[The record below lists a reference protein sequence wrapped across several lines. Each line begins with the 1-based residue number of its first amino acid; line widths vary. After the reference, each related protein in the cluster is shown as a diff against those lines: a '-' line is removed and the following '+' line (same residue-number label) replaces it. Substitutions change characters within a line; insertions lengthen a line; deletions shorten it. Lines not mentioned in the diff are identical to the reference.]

1 MRKNVGFYQS
11 MPARLQSWHPLIP
24 TGDHRPAPPMPRF
37 YCDLPLENGMLLSL
51 PDPIA
56 RHVQVLRLKSGD
68 LVTLF
73 NGSGG
78 EYTGTVTAI
87 GKKSVEVVLKT
98 FSAREA
104 EPAHAITLVQGLPE
118 GAKMDWI
125 VEKAVELG
133 VTGIQ
138 PLMCSR
144 SVIRLDEERAAK
156 KVTHWRSIMA
166 AAAEQCGRNR
176 LPALG
181 APLRFEQWVNQQSV
195 HRRVLLSPRATEPLS
210 AWARH
215 HPAQAIALMVGPE
228 GGWSEEEERLAQSH
242 GALCLGMGERIL
254 RTETAGMAA
263 LAVLQALWGGI

>member
-1 MRKNVGFYQS
+1 
-11 MPARLQSWHPLIP
+11 
-24 TGDHRPAPPMPRF
+24 MPRF
-37 YCDLPLENGMLLSL
+37 YCDRPLENGLLLSL

-68 LVTLF
+68 MVTLF

-78 EYTGTVTAI
+78 EYTGTLTAI
-87 GKKSVEVVLKT
+87 GKKNVEVLLKT

-156 KVTHWRSIMA
+156 KVTHWHGIMA

-176 LPALG
+176 LPTLST
-181 APLRFEQWVNQQSV
+181 PLRFDQWINQQSM
-195 HRRVLLSPRATEPLS
+195 HRRVLLSPRATESLS
-210 AWARH
+210 VWARH
-215 HPAQAIALMVGPE
+215 QPPQAIALMVGPE

-254 RTETAGMAA
+254 RTETAGLAA
-263 LAVLQALWGGI
+263 LAALQALWGGM

>member
-1 MRKNVGFYQS
+1 
-11 MPARLQSWHPLIP
+11 
-24 TGDHRPAPPMPRF
+24 MPRF
-37 YCDLPLENGMLLSL
+37 YCDRPLENGLLLSL
-51 PDPIA
+51 PDAIA
-56 RHVQVLRLKSGD
+56 RHVQVLRLKTGD

-78 EYTGTVTAI
+78 EYTGTLTTI
-87 GKKSVEVVLKT
+87 EKKNVEVMLKT

-144 SVIRLDEERAAK
+144 SVVRLDEERAAK
-156 KVTHWRSIMA
+156 KVTHWQGIMA

-176 LPALG
+176 LPSLG
-181 APLRFEQWVNQQSV
+181 TPLRFNQWIHQQNM
-195 HRRVLLSPRATEPLS
+195 HRRVLLTPRATESLS

-215 HPAQAIALMVGPE
+215 QPPQAITLMVGPE
-228 GGWSEEEERLAQSH
+228 GGWSEEEEQLAVHH

-254 RTETAGMAA
+254 RTETAGLAA
-263 LAVLQALWGGI
+263 LAALQALWGGM